1 MKIIITAIGRI
12 KDDSVKSLIAEYVK
26 RLPWTIKIIEI
37 EASTKSKNP
46 EVLKLEEEKSIL
58 AKMPDGYFK
67 IALDETGSLLSSEDF
82 ARTLAKISTNQTGNI
97 AFIIGGSDGLSENIR
112 KSANLTIS
120 LGKMTYPHML
130 ARLLLVEQ
138 LYRSYMIIEGKTYH
152 KFL

>member
-1 MKIIITAIGRI
+1 MKIVITAIGKL
-12 KDDSVKSLIAEYVK
+12 KDDNIKSLIAEYVK
-26 RLPWTIKIIEI
+26 RLPWTIKIVEI

-58 AKMPDGYFK
+58 EKIPNGFFK
-67 IALDETGSLLSSEDF
+67 IALDERGSLLSSEEL
-82 ARTLAKISTNQTGNI
+82 ARSLAKISTNQTGNI

-138 LYRSYMIIEGKTYH
+138 LYRSWTIIEGKSYH
-152 KFL
+152 K